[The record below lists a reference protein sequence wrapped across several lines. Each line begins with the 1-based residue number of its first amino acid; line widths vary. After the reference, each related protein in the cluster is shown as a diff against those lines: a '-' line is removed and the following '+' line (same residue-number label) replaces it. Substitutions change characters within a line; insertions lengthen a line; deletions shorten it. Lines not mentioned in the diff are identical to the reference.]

1 MNQRTMKKF
10 FLTIQVVLAVAL
22 VACNSSRKLDR
33 SIVPSAGPAPKIQIG
48 QYQMSTLP
56 NGLKLVVV
64 ENHKLPRV
72 SYNINLDID
81 PLFEGDRAGYAMLS
95 GELMKSGTR
104 TRTKAQID
112 ETVDFMGASLSTSSN
127 GVFGSCLAKHSED
140 FLTLMADVVLNPTFP
155 ADELEKSRKQQL
167 SNLTSEKTD
176 PNAMSDKIGNV
187 MKFGASHPY
196 GELLTE
202 ASLKAITTDDLNN
215 YYQDFYRPNVAYLV
229 VVGDITFEK
238 AQAQATKYFGAWEQ
252 KKVRELSYT
261 TPVEPQGNVVAFV
274 PLAGAVQSVIDVTYP
289 ANLKPGTQDAIVAS
303 VLNNILGGSGFQ
315 TRLMQ
320 NLREDKAYTYG
331 SYSSISPDEVIG
343 SFSAGASV
351 RNAVTDSAVTEILF
365 EMDRLVKEPVAD
377 STLQTVK
384 NIMTGSFAR
393 SLERPQTIANFALN
407 IEKYKL
413 PKDFYE
419 TYLQKLNAVTVAD
432 VQAMA
437 KLVLRPNNAYI
448 TVVGNREVA
457 DKLTKFAA
465 SGKVN
470 ILNADGTPF
479 SDMKPAPDGV
489 TIQTVIDAYVNAMG
503 GKDVFALV
511 KSYEQVGEMK
521 VGPMAL
527 AVNMKVKDNTKLVNV
542 ISMNGN
548 EMMKQVF
555 DGTKGVNVQMG
566 AKKPMEADEIVD
578 FKMQIDMLVEANY
591 EKYGAKAVLK
601 GMGKVDEEEA
611 YVVEVTKSTGDV
623 STDYYS
629 VKTGL
634 KLMSTSMQ
642 GEGEEALLAETKY
655 TEYGT
660 ATVADGKALRTLK
673 YPSKFKQSAGPQ
685 SMDFSFTEMRIN
697 PKLSDKDFIVE

>member
-1 MNQRTMKKF
+1 MKKF
-10 FLTIQVVLAVAL
+10 FITIQVVLAIAL

-33 SIVPSAGPAPKIQIG
+33 SVVPAAGPAPKIQIG
-48 QYQMSTLP
+48 QYQMATLP

-81 PLFEGDRAGYAMLS
+81 PLFEGERAGYAMLS
-95 GELMKSGTR
+95 GELMKAGTK

-112 ETVDFMGASLSTSSN
+112 EAVDFMGASLSTSSG
-127 GVFGSCLAKHSED
+127 GVFGGCLAKHSEE

-155 ADELEKSRKQQL
+155 AEELEKSRKQQL
-167 SNLTSEKTD
+167 SNLANEKTD

-187 MKFGASHPY
+187 MKYGPTHPY
-196 GELLTE
+196 GEFVTE
-202 ASLKAITTDDLNN
+202 ASLKAITTDDLFN
-215 YYQDFYRPNVAYLV
+215 YYYDFFRPNVAYLV
-229 VVGDITFEK
+229 VVGDITFEQ

-252 KKVRELSYT
+252 KKVRDLSYT
-261 TPVEPQGNVVAFV
+261 TPLEPQGNVVAFV
-274 PLAGAVQSVIDVTYP
+274 PLTGAVQSVIDVTYP
-289 ANLKPGTQDAIVAS
+289 VDLRPGTQDAIVAS

-331 SYSSISPDEVIG
+331 AYSSISPDEVIG

-365 EMDRLVKEPVAD
+365 EMGRLVSEPVAD
-377 STLQTVK
+377 STLQTIK

-419 TYLQKLNAVTVAD
+419 TYLQKLNAVTIAD

-437 KLVLRPNNAYI
+437 KRVLRPSNAYI

-457 DKLTKFAA
+457 DKLSKFTA

-470 ILNADGTPF
+470 IVNADGTTF
-479 SDMKPAPDGV
+479 SDLKSAPDGV
-489 TIQTVIDAYVNAMG
+489 TVQTVIDAYVNAMG

-527 AVNMKVKDNTKLVNV
+527 SVNMKVKDNAKLVNV

-555 DGTKGVNVQMG
+555 DGTKGVSVQMG
-566 AKKPMEADEIVD
+566 AKKPMDEKELVD
-578 FKMQIDMLVEANY
+578 IKMQIDMMVEANY
-591 EKYGAKAVLK
+591 DKYGAKAVLK
-601 GMGKVDEEEA
+601 GIGKVDEEEA
-611 YVVEVTKSTGDV
+611 YVVEVTKSTGDMA
-623 STDYYS
+623 TDYYS

-634 KLMSTSMQ
+634 KLMSTSLQ
-642 GEGEEALLAETKY
+642 GEGEEAVMAETRY

-660 ATVADGKALRTLK
+660 TNVADGKATRSLK
-673 YPSKFKQSAGPQ
+673 FPAKFKQSAGQQ
-685 SMDFSFTEMRIN
+685 SMDFNFTEMRIN
-697 PKLSDKDFIVE
+697 PKLNDKDFIVD

>member
-1 MNQRTMKKF
+1 MKKF
-10 FLTIQVVLAVAL
+10 FLYIHVVAVVAL
-22 VACNSSRKLDR
+22 VACNSSRNLDR
-33 SIVPSAGPAPKIQIG
+33 SVVPAAGPAPKNQIG
-48 QYQMSTLP
+48 QYQMATLA
-56 NGLKLVVV
+56 NGLRLVVV

-95 GELMKSGTR
+95 GELMKAGTK

-112 ETVDFMGASLSTSSN
+112 EAVDFMGASLSTSSG

-140 FLTLMADVVLNPTFP
+140 FLTLMSDVVLNPTFP
-155 ADELEKSRKQQL
+155 SEELEKSRKQQL
-167 SNLTSEKTD
+167 SNLANEKTD
-176 PNAMSDKIGNV
+176 PNSMSDKIGNV
-187 MKFGASHPY
+187 MKYGATHPY
-196 GELLTE
+196 GEFMTE
-202 ASLKAITTDDLNN
+202 ASLKAITTDDLYN
-215 YYQDFYRPNVAYLV
+215 YYHDFFRPNVAYLV

-238 AQAQATKYFGAWEQ
+238 AQAEANKYFGSWEQ
-252 KKVRELSYT
+252 KKARDLSYT
-261 TPVEPQGNVVAFV
+261 TPLEPQGNVVAFV
-274 PLAGAVQSVIDVTYP
+274 PLPGAVQSVIDVTYP
-289 ANLKPGTQDAIVAS
+289 INLKPGTQDAIVAS

-343 SFSAGASV
+343 AFSAGASV

-437 KLVLRPNNAYI
+437 KRVLRPSNAYI

-465 SGKVN
+465 SGNVN
-470 ILNADGTPF
+470 IVNADGTPF
-479 SDMKPAPDGV
+479 SDLKPAPDGV
-489 TIQTVIDAYVNAMG
+489 TAQTVIDAFVNAMG
-503 GKDVFALV
+503 GKEVFALV
-511 KSYEQVGEMK
+511 KSYEQLGEMK
-521 VGPMAL
+521 VGPMSL
-527 AVNMKVKDNTKLVNV
+527 NVSMKVKDNLKIASVFK
-542 ISMNGN
+542 MGDK
-548 EMMKQVF
+548 EAMKQVF
-555 DGTKGVNVQMG
+555 DGTKGVNIQMG
-566 AKKPMEADEIVD
+566 MKKPMEADEVIEI
-578 FKMQIDMLVEANY
+578 KMQMDPIVEANY

-601 GMGKVDEEEA
+601 GIGKVDEVEA
-611 YVVEVTKSTGDV
+611 YVMEVTRSNGDV
-623 STDYYS
+623 VTDYYS
-629 VKTGL
+629 VKSGL
-634 KLMSTSMQ
+634 KLMSATLQ
-642 GEGEEALLAETKY
+642 GEGEEAVMAETRY

-660 ATVADGKALRTLK
+660 ANVVDGKATRTLK

-685 SMDFSFTEMRIN
+685 SMEFIFTEMRVN
-697 PKLSDKDFIVE
+697 PKLNDKDFVVE

>member
-1 MNQRTMKKF
+1 MKKVIIT
-10 FLTIQVVLAVAL
+10 LQIICAIAL
-22 VACNSSRKLDR
+22 VACNSARKLDR
-33 SIVPSAGPAPKIQIG
+33 AIVPAAGPAPKIQIG
-48 QYQMSTLP
+48 QYQMTTLP
-56 NGLKLVVV
+56 NGMKLVVV

-81 PLFEGDRAGYAMLS
+81 PVLEGDRAGYAMLA
-95 GELMKSGTR
+95 GELMKAGTR

-112 ETVDFMGASLSTSSN
+112 EAVDFMGASLSTSSG
-127 GVFGSCLAKHSED
+127 GVFGSCLAKHSEE
-140 FLTLMADVVLNPTFP
+140 FLTLMSDVVLNPTFP
-155 ADELEKSRKQQL
+155 TDELEKSRKQQL
-167 SNLTSEKTD
+167 SNLTNEKTD

-187 MKFGASHPY
+187 LKYGANHPY
-196 GELLTE
+196 GELMTE
-202 ASLKAITTDDLNN
+202 ASLKAITTDDLYN
-215 YYQDFYRPNVAYLV
+215 YYHDFFRPNVAYFV
-229 VVGDITFEK
+229 VVGDITFEE
-238 AQAQATKYFGAWEQ
+238 AQRQATKYFGCWEQ
-252 KKVRELSYT
+252 KKVRDLSYT
-261 TPVEPQGNVVAFV
+261 GPLEPQGNVVAFV

-289 ANLKPGTQDAIVAS
+289 VNLKPGTQDAIVAS

-331 SYSSISPDEVIG
+331 AYSSISPDEVIG

-351 RNAVTDSAVTEILF
+351 RNAVTDSAITEILF
-365 EMDRLVKEPVAD
+365 EMQRLVDEPVAD

-419 TYLQKLNAVTVAD
+419 TYLQKLNAVTAAD
-432 VQAMA
+432 VQALA
-437 KLVLRPNNAYI
+437 KRMLLPSNAYI

-457 DKLTKFAA
+457 DKLAKFAV
-465 SGKVN
+465 SGKVD

-479 SDMKPAPDGV
+479 SDLKPAPDGV
-489 TIQTVIDAYVNAMG
+489 TAQTVLDAFVNAMG
-503 GKDVFALV
+503 GKDVFSLV
-511 KSYEQVGEMK
+511 KSYEQLGEMK
-521 VGPMAL
+521 IGPMAL
-527 AVNMKVKDNTKLVNV
+527 SVNIKVKDNAKLLNV

-548 EMMKQVF
+548 EMMKQVC
-555 DGTKGVNVQMG
+555 DGIKGVNIQMG
-566 AKKPMEADEIVD
+566 AKKPMDSDELVD
-578 FKMQIDMLVEANY
+578 IKMQMDMLVEANY

-601 GMGKVDEEEA
+601 GIGKVDEEEA

-623 STDYYS
+623 ATDYYS
-629 VKTGL
+629 VKSGL
-634 KLMSTSMQ
+634 KLMSTALE
-642 GEGEEALLAETKY
+642 GEGEEAMLAETRY

-660 ATVADGKALRTLK
+660 ANVVDGKTTRSLK

-685 SMDFSFTEMRIN
+685 SMEFNFTELRIN
-697 PKLSDKDFIVE
+697 PKLDDKDFKVE

>member
-1 MNQRTMKKF
+1 MKKF
-10 FLTIQVVLAVAL
+10 FLTIQVILALAI
-22 VACNSSRKLDR
+22 VACHSSRPLDR
-33 SIVPSAGPAPKIQIG
+33 AVVPVAGPAPKIQIG
-48 QYQMSTLP
+48 QYQMATLP

-72 SYNINLDID
+72 SYTINLDFD
-81 PLFEGDRAGYAMLS
+81 PLFEGDRAGFSMLS
-95 GELMKSGTR
+95 GDLMKAGTR
-104 TRTKAQID
+104 TRSKTQID
-112 ETVDFMGASLSTSSN
+112 ESVDFMGASLATSSG
-127 GVFGSCLAKHSED
+127 GVFGSCLAKHSEE
-140 FLTLMADVVLNPTFP
+140 FLMLMADVVLNPTFP
-155 ADELEKSRKQQL
+155 SEELEKSRKQQL
-167 SNLTSEKTD
+167 SNLANEKTD
-176 PNAMSDKIGNV
+176 PNSMSDKIGNV
-187 MKFGASHPY
+187 MKFGSNHPY
-196 GELLTE
+196 GETMTE
-202 ASLKAITTDDLNN
+202 ASLKAITTDDLYN
-215 YYQDFYRPNVAYLV
+215 YYHDFYRPNVAYLV
-229 VVGDITFEK
+229 VVGDITFEE
-238 AQAQATKYFGAWEQ
+238 AQKQATKHFGGWEQ
-252 KKVRELSYT
+252 KKVRELTYT
-261 TPVEPQGNVVAFV
+261 TPLEPQGNVVAFV

-289 ANLKPGTQDAIVAS
+289 VDLRPGTQDAIVAS
-303 VLNNILGGSGFQ
+303 VLNNVLGGSGFQ

-331 SYSSISPDEVIG
+331 AYSSISPDDVIG

-351 RNAVTDSAVTEILF
+351 RNAVTDSALTEILF
-365 EMDRLVKEPVAD
+365 EMQRLVNEPVAD

-419 TYLQKLNAVTVAD
+419 TYLVKLNAVTTAD
-432 VQAMA
+432 VLAMA
-437 KLVLRPNNAYI
+437 KRTLRPSNAYI

-457 DKLTKFAA
+457 DKLAMFAA
-465 SGKVN
+465 SGKVE
-470 ILNADGTPF
+470 ILNADGTPY
-479 SDMKPAPDGV
+479 SDMKAAPEGV
-489 TIQTVIDAYVNAMG
+489 TVQTVLDGYIGAIG
-503 GKDVFALV
+503 GKEVFALV

-578 FKMQIDMLVEANY
+578 FKMQIDMMVEANY

-611 YVVEVTKSTGDV
+611 YIVELTKSTGDV

-634 KLMSTSMQ
+634 KMMSTSMQ
-642 GEGEEALLAETKY
+642 GEGEEAVLAQTRY

-673 YPSKFKQSAGPQ
+673 YPTKFTQSAGPQ

-697 PKLSDKDFIVE
+697 PKLNDKDFVVE